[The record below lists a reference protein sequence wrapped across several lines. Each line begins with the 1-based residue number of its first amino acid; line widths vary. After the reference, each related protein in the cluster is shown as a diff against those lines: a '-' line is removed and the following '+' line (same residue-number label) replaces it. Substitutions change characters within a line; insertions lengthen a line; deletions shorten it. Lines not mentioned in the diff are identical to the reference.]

1 MIQILPHVLAILNI
15 TAICL
20 ITISF
25 YQIRQHNR
33 TAHRNL
39 MLTALLISIIFMA
52 IYLFYHSL
60 VGNVKFAGEGI
71 IRPIYFS
78 ILISH
83 VLLAAFI
90 IPLILV
96 TISFSLRK
104 KFEAHKRIVRWTLP
118 IWLYV
123 SVTGIIIY
131 MLAFHIYPPIG

>member
-25 YQIRQHNR
+25 YQIRQHNQI
-33 TAHRNL
+33 AHRNF
-39 MLTALLISIIFMA
+39 MLSALLISIIFMA

-83 VLLAAFI
+83 VLLAALI

-96 TISFSLRK
+96 TISFSIRG
-104 KFEAHKRIVRWTLP
+104 KFETHKKIAHWTLP

-123 SVTGIIIY
+123 SVTGLIVY
-131 MLAFHIYPPIG
+131 AFAFHMYPA